1 MNHEIDKKEKYSLL
15 TVKEEKIL
23 STNAPDLKA
32 ACLKLEGE
40 GVRNIIL
47 DLEVTKYVD
56 SSGLS
61 AILLFHKTCKKNN
74 GVLVLTGL
82 QDAVKNLLRISQ
94 LDSILVVVGTFDE
107 ARDYIMMEELEK
119 DIRG

>member
-15 TVKEEKIL
+15 TVKEEKLL

-32 ACLKLEGE
+32 LCLKLDSE

-47 DLEVTKYVD
+47 NLEHTKYVD

-61 AILLFHKTCKKNN
+61 AILLFHKTCKKNS

-82 QDAVKNLLRISQ
+82 HDAVRNLLKISQ
-94 LDSILVVVGTFDE
+94 LDSILIVTATFDE